1 MCACMYV
8 CMYVCT
14 CVMHK
19 YVKYYVCMCVFL
31 YWCAYNIYVCI
42 YACINSFIMQ
52 ISIAPL
58 QGDYSGTLPIP
69 ARLKSTV
76 FK

>member
-1 MCACMYV
+1 
-8 CMYVCT
+8 
-14 CVMHK
+14 
-19 YVKYYVCMCVFL
+19 
-31 YWCAYNIYVCI
+31 
-42 YACINSFIMQ
+42 MQ

-76 FK
+76 FKWAYVCACIYVYSLCIVLSWGYWTWCDAVSFSSNYKTKCSW